1 MSTHVSNMVPT
12 YDSVRTEYQSWCFA
26 TAAAKKQIKTKR
38 SRALPSCTQALQHCR
53 YSDGQAQRLTCNARY
68 VTGTLRI

>member
-12 YDSVRTEYQSWCFA
+12 YRTEYQSWCFA

-38 SRALPSCTQALQHCR
+38 SRALPRALQHCR